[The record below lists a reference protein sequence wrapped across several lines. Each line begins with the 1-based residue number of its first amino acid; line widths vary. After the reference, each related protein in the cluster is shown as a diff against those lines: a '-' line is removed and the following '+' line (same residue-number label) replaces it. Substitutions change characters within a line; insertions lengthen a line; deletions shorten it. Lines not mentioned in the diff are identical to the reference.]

1 LPFDSVDKAK
11 AWYDTP
17 VQKDVNALTE
27 RALKVR
33 SFIVDGNDGLTFH
46 WWPTTR
52 VGKESKTVRVVTLEE
67 HVSFAALTDR
77 IDKAVI
83 ARRGFVPG
91 TSRPAGN
98 PQPQLEDVGEGR
110 LKSMDESGITVQ
122 VLSVS
127 GPGAELLEGNGG
139 IALAR
144 DYNDAICEKV
154 RAYPTRFAAFAHLPM
169 TVPQAAADELER
181 TVDKLGFCGALINGA
196 TNDRFLDD
204 KQFAPIL
211 ARAEQLA
218 VPLYLHPGIPPQAVR
233 DVYYSGV
240 SPIADRLLAMAGFGW
255 HAETAIHV
263 LRLIVSGTLDRYP
276 KLQIIIGHMG
286 EMLPMMMARCDGVFA
301 PDFVGIRRSVQQT
314 LREQVH
320 ITTSGL
326 FTLPPLM
333 AAIDTFGIDRVM
345 FSIDYPYSSNA
356 IGIKYLDSLPLAPAD
371 IEKIAHLNA
380 DRLLR
385 RLARA

>member
-1 LPFDSVDKAK
+1 
-11 AWYDTP
+11 
-17 VQKDVNALTE
+17 
-27 RALKVR
+27 
-33 SFIVDGNDGLTFH
+33 
-46 WWPTTR
+46 
-52 VGKESKTVRVVTLEE
+52 VRVVTLEE
-67 HVSFAALTDR
+67 HISFAALTDR

-83 ARRGFVPG
+83 ARHGFVPG

-154 RAYPTRFAAFAHLPM
+154 TAYPTRFAAFAHLPM

-181 TVDKLGFCGALINGA
+181 AVDKLGFCGALINGA
-196 TNDRFLDD
+196 TNGRFLDD

-211 ARAEQLA
+211 ARAERLA

-233 DVYYSGV
+233 DAYYSGM

-301 PDFVGIRRSVQQT
+301 PEFVGIRRSVQQT

-326 FTLPPLM
+326 FTLPPLTT
-333 AAIDTFGIDRVM
+333 AIDTFGIDRVM

-356 IGIKYLDSLPLAPAD
+356 IGKKYLDSLPLAPAD

-385 RLARA
+385 RVARA

>member
-1 LPFDSVDKAK
+1 
-11 AWYDTP
+11 
-17 VQKDVNALTE
+17 
-27 RALKVR
+27 VR
-33 SFIVDGNDGLTFH
+33 I
-46 WWPTTR
+46 
-52 VGKESKTVRVVTLEE
+52 VTLEE
-67 HVSFAALTDR
+67 HLSFAAIINR
-77 IDKAVI
+77 IDKAAI

-91 TSRPAGN
+91 ASRPGTN
-98 PQPQLEDVGEGR
+98 PQPLLEDVGEGR
-110 LKSMDESGITVQ
+110 LKSMDESGITMQ

-127 GPGAELLEGNGG
+127 GPGADLLEGEAGVT
-139 IALAR
+139 LAR

-154 RAYPTRFAAFAHLPM
+154 RAQPKRFTAFAHLPM
-169 TVPQAAADELER
+169 TMPRAAANELER
-181 TVDKLGFCGALINGA
+181 AVKDLGFCGALINGV

-204 KQFAPIL
+204 EEFAPIL
-211 ARAEQLA
+211 ARAEALT

-233 DVYYSGV
+233 DVYYSGT

-301 PDFVGIRRSVQQT
+301 PEFVGLRRTVQQT

-320 ITTSGL
+320 VTTSGL
-326 FTLPPLM
+326 FTLPPLQ

-345 FSIDYPYSSNA
+345 FSIDYPYSGNA
-356 IGIKYLDSLPLAPAD
+356 TGKKYLDSLPFAPAD
-371 IEKIAHLNA
+371 VQKIAHLNA
-380 DRLLR
+380 DRLLH
-385 RLARA
+385 LAHAER